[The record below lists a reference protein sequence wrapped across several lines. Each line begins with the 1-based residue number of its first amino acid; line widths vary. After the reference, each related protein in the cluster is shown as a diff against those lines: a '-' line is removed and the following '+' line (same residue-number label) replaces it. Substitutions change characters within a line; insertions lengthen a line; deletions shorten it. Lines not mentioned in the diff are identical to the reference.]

1 MDFFI
6 LQIIQSF
13 IGFWMEQILNPQ
25 VWYDVPMSLVGL
37 IVTSFFI
44 LFFAWF
50 AVLFA
55 YNLIFMMLAYFQRLL
70 KFKFPIIGERLESE
84 LSASQKRVEQYEN
97 QIESS
102 RTKSAATLFKF
113 RLDDADIPSDMDAEV
128 FAKIL
133 KTDTLSLLWVTDKIV
148 AELSN
153 EDLQFFRNEYKSG
166 KLQKEFNN
174 WKTYH
179 R

>member
-13 IGFWMEQILNPQ
+13 IGFWMQQILNPQ
-25 VWYDVPMSLVGL
+25 HWYGVPLSLFGL
-37 IVTSFFI
+37 IVSSI
-44 LFFAWF
+44 LILGVAWN
-50 AVLFA
+50 VLGIV
-55 YNLIFMMLAYFQRLL
+55 YKLIFMLLAFFQRLL

-84 LSASQKRVEQYEN
+84 LSASQKRVEQYEG
-97 QIESS
+97 QLESL
-102 RTKSAATLFKF
+102 RTNSAATLFKF
-113 RLDDADIPSDMDAEV
+113 RLDDGDVPSEEDADV
-128 FAKIL
+128 FARIL

-174 WKTYH
+174 WKTYS
-179 R
+179 

>member
-25 VWYDVPMSLVGL
+25 VWYDVPLSLLGL

-50 AVLFA
+50 IVLFA
-55 YNLIFMMLAYFQRLL
+55 YNLIFMMLAYCQRLL

-84 LSASQKRVEQYEN
+84 LSTSQKRVEQHEN

-148 AELSN
+148 AELSD

>member
-6 LQIIQSF
+6 FQIIQSF

-25 VWYDVPMSLVGL
+25 HWYDVPLSLFGL
-37 IVTSFFI
+37 IVTSIFI
-44 LFFAWF
+44 LFFTWF

-55 YNLIFMMLAYFQRLL
+55 YNIMFMMLAYFQRLL
-70 KFKFPIIGERLESE
+70 KFKFPIIGERLESK
-84 LSASQKRVEQYEN
+84 LSASQKRAEKYEN
-97 QIESS
+97 QIESL
-102 RTKSAATLFKF
+102 RTRSAATLFKF
-113 RLDDADIPSDMDAEV
+113 RLDDADIPSEMDAEV

-148 AELSN
+148 AELSE

-166 KLQKEFNN
+166 KLHKEFNN
-174 WKTYH
+174 WKTYF

>member
-13 IGFWMEQILNPQ
+13 IGFWIGQILNPQ
-25 VWYDVPMSLVGL
+25 VWYDVPMSLIGL

-50 AVLFA
+50 A
-55 YNLIFMMLAYFQRLL
+55 YNLIFMLLAYAQRLL
-70 KFKFPIIGERLESE
+70 KFKFPIIGERLESK

-97 QIESS
+97 QIEDL

-113 RLDDADIPSDMDAEV
+113 RLDDILNGDIPPDMDAEV

-133 KTDTLSLLWVTDKIV
+133 KTDTLSLLWVTDKII
-148 AELSN
+148 AELSD
-153 EDLQFFRNEYKSG
+153 EDLQFFRDEYKSG

>member
-25 VWYDVPMSLVGL
+25 VWYDVPLSLIGL

-50 AVLFA
+50 AVLFV
-55 YNLIFMMLAYFQRLL
+55 YKLIFLLLAFSQRLL

-84 LSASQKRVEQYEN
+84 LSASQKGVEQYEGQLDSLKTN
-97 QIESS
+97 
-102 RTKSAATLFKF
+102 SAATLFKF
-113 RLDDADIPSDMDAEV
+113 RLDDGDVPSEKDADV

-148 AELSN
+148 DGLSD
-153 EDLQFFRNEYKSG
+153 EDLQFYRNEYKSG
-166 KLQKEFNN
+166 KLQQEFNN
-174 WKTYH
+174 WKTYYG
-179 R
+179 

>member
-13 IGFWMEQILNPQ
+13 IGFCMELILNPQ
-25 VWYDVPMSLVGL
+25 VWYDVPLSLLGF

-55 YNLIFMMLAYFQRLL
+55 YNLIFMLLAYAQRLL
-70 KFKFPIIGERLESE
+70 KFKFPIIGERLESK

-148 AELSN
+148 ADLSD